1 MTIPVPSRWFIT
13 LSFIVLLIV
22 LSVTPGNSQKDDS
35 IFVWLVAS
43 TPTLV
48 QKIMHIAA
56 YAALAFLW
64 VWTLEHIKQE
74 PARLVTAFVLTL
86 ALGIALEWFQT
97 MIPGR
102 FGTLFDIVLNSLG
115 ALAGLTAAALLL
127 NDIRLHLL

>member
-74 PARLVTAFVLTL
+74 PARLATAFALTL
-86 ALGIALEWFQT
+86 GLGIALEWYQT
-97 MIPGR
+97 MVPGR
-102 FGTLFDIVLNSLG
+102 FGTLFDIVLNSFG
-115 ALAGLTAAALLL
+115 AIAGLIAAILLL
-127 NDIRLHLL
+127 